1 MKINEDIVSNP
12 NTAVIEE
19 FRSNAGK
26 VGGYFEGKDMLLLTT
41 TGAKTGEPRVI
52 PLVYSTKGDQIV
64 IIASKGGAPTNPDW
78 YYNLL
83 ANPNVTVE
91 IGTETHRATATEVKG
106 EERDRLYAAHAELY
120 PGFKEYEEK
129 TQGIRVIPLFLLD
142 LAKNEAGADE
152 PEAVGARG

>member
-1 MKINEDIVSNP
+1 MKINEASVSDFNQG
-12 NTAVIEE
+12 VIEE

-41 TGAKTGEPRVI
+41 TGAKSGEPRVI
-52 PLVYSTKGDQIV
+52 PLVYSTNGDQIV

-78 YYNLL
+78 HYNLL

-91 IGTETHRATATEVKG
+91 IGAETYQATATEVKG

-129 TQGIRVIPLFLLD
+129 TAGIRVIPVFLLD
-142 LAKNEAGADE
+142 LNDAETSGVEERETAA
-152 PEAVGARG
+152 AR

>member
-1 MKINEDIVSNP
+1 MNINEDIVSDFNKG
-12 NTAVIEE
+12 VIEE

-41 TGAKTGEPRVI
+41 TGAKSGEPRVI
-52 PLVYSTKGDQIV
+52 PLVYSKDGDQIV

-78 YYNLL
+78 RYNLL
-83 ANPNVTVE
+83 ANPKVTVE
-91 IGTETHRATATEVKG
+91 IGTETYQATATEVKG

-129 TQGIRVIPLFLLD
+129 TQGIRVIPVFLLD
-142 LAKNEAGADE
+142 LAAGQA
-152 PEAVGARG
+152 A